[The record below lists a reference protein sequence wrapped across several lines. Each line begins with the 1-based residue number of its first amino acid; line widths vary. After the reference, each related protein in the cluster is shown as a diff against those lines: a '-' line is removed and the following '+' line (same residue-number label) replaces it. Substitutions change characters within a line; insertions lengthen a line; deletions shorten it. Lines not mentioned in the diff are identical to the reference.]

1 MKDKAKHIET
11 LQTPSKFRPM
21 LDLGFNNKLQ
31 DIQEKESP
39 KIVEEEKVQ

>member
-1 MKDKAKHIET
+1 
-11 LQTPSKFRPM
+11 M

-39 KIVEEEKVQ
+39 KIIEEEKVQELA